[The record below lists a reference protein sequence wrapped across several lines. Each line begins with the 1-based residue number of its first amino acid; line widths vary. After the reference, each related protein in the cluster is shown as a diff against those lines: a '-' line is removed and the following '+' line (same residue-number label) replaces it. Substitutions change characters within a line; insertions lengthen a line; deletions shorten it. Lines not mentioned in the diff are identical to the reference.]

1 MRQGG
6 CPVQAIMVYLA
17 VINLITFLIY
27 GADKWKAV
35 HHRWRVPEVTLILLA
50 AAGGSAGAYLGM
62 RIFHHKT
69 RKNKF
74 RIGIPAILFLQIAFA
89 VILIHH

>member
-1 MRQGG
+1 MNPFHIYI
-6 CPVQAIMVYLA
+6 CPL
-17 VINLITFLIY
+17 
-27 GADKWKAV
+27 K
-35 HHRWRVPEVTLILLA
+35 
-50 AAGGSAGAYLGM
+50 YLGM

-74 RIGIPAILFLQIAFA
+74 RIGIPVILFLQIAFA